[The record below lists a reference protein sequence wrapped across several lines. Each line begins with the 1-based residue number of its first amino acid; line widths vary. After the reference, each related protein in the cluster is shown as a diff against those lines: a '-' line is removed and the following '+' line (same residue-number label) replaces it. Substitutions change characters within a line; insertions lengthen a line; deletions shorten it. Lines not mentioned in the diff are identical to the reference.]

1 MAGYS
6 SDPPPA
12 HPTRIPL
19 TVRNAGPAH
28 LRSAAL
34 HTRVPRIRTHA
45 PSSVLS
51 KSPTRRRALTWARCR
66 DGIHKTQGRCAAYTV
81 PPPGHHLHSQIHRRA
96 SLHRRTY
103 QTRKTAPCAEPSSG
117 LIPAVSRG
125 AISMVNSQRFGE
137 TVGHG
142 EAKVD
147 EDESVLSTAVE
158 GGDPQPPPT
167 RGPLGH

>member
-81 PPPGHHLHSQIHRRA
+81 PPHPGTTSTLKSTAAPA
-96 SLHRRTY
+96 STIDTY
-103 QTRKTAPCAEPSSG
+103 QPGRQPPAPSLALVGFPMDHEITSYWTSG
-117 LIPAVSRG
+117 E
-125 AISMVNSQRFGE
+125 MF
-137 TVGHG
+137 GHG

-147 EDESVLSTAVE
+147 EDESVLSTAVQ
-158 GGDPQPPPT
+158 GGDPSAST
-167 RGPLGH
+167 Y